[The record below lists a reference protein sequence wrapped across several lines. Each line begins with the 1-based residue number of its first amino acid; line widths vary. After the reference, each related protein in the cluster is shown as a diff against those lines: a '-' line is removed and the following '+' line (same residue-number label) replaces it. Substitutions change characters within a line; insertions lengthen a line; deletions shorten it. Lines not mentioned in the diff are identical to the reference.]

1 MLVTHAQRTLLCP
14 LLHVELYTHLLRFS
28 KDVTS
33 WRINCV
39 PLAEVE
45 APVLRLQG
53 PLFMLLSQVITHEI
67 AIVRLYL
74 SPSQSEFLTMTLS
87 ALHL

>member
-1 MLVTHAQRTLLCP
+1 M
-14 LLHVELYTHLLRFS
+14 
-28 KDVTS
+28 
-33 WRINCV
+33 